1 MFASEGSFISK
12 IFTVLSVLFILA
24 AIIMNTTFWVDRMT
38 MFDWLLML
46 VMIFGGGGM
55 VASVLFKESKS
66 DAKKNEEDLEMY
78 KDIAASQAKKA
89 SELEKELAA
98 VKKQINNKTNV

>member
-1 MFASEGSFISK
+1 MEKRWYA
-12 IFTVLSVLFILA
+12 V
-24 AIIMNTTFWVDRMT
+24 
-38 MFDWLLML
+38 
-46 VMIFGGGGM
+46 
-55 VASVLFKESKS
+55 
-66 DAKKNEEDLEMY
+66 KKNEEDLEMY